1 MAPPRRQRSMIRRSL
16 RPWSWFNDATQT
28 PPLRIMAVLWPE
40 NLLRK
45 LLVAVL
51 LWLVVAASRV
61 GAFSSGAGS
70 CDGVGGYHWDT
81 YYNRR
86 IQGLTLSQHGM
97 QFAINNVAFPLDD
110 DEEQG
115 DHIVT
120 VVELTPESN
129 FTALL
134 TIASSSVPFK
144 GALIRV
150 ETAETMAVSNGNST
164 GISSY
169 TPPSFVLEALGDNAQ
184 VLSRCSV
191 DTVQAVTHTNNW
203 PKTQLAALLSN
214 VPMEDTLWTMD
225 VTVVECNNATD
236 SIYSHSRY
244 RILTQTAAT
253 LTAGTLNSSS
263 PNVNTPLWS
272 TDMPSQSMI
281 SLNSTHNSTTT
292 LPHLSFS
299 LNHTA
304 APTMA
309 DFALG
314 PTAPFGPYNTTSPM
328 VAPAPMLPT
337 VLTIQPTMTALPST
351 TPSPTHSQVCPLCGI
366 GNDLTNVVARTA
378 TLSTENAFMNT
389 TTWQPDAVVV
399 FFNTYI
405 TCRDLAKNAAR
416 YTDHACRAAMAAA
429 RMGCGCQPLVLA
441 ENDSGTVATTR
452 LPTASPVSN
461 VFAMPEQ
468 PPPPPP
474 LPTSVAPTF
483 ALESSSDDD
492 DGAPGCVLCPVTMK
506 TAFVQKWSDGQDS
519 VDLGRAV
526 RCSEVQENPNVVV
539 PTLWNAL
546 KSCSKVQ
553 QAVAQSCGCSFIGS
567 LTGQPHSSSSSSS
580 LSVSLSVAALSM
592 TSVVLCTMYVI

>member
-1 MAPPRRQRSMIRRSL
+1 MRCWGL
-16 RPWSWFNDATQT
+16 GSWYLFGATQAS
-28 PPLRIMAVLWPE
+28 PLQIMAVLWQA
-40 NLLRK
+40 NMVRK
-45 LLVAVL
+45 LLVPL
-51 LWLVVAASRV
+51 LWLAVTASGV

-70 CDGVGGYHWDT
+70 CDGVGGYHLDT

-129 FTALL
+129 FIALL
-134 TIASSSVPFK
+134 TITSTLSVPFK

-150 ETAETMAVSNGNST
+150 ETAETTAVFHGNSST
-164 GISSY
+164 ISSY
-169 TPPSFVLEALGDNAQ
+169 SPPLFVLEAQGDNAQ
-184 VLSRCSV
+184 VMSRCSV

-203 PKTQLAALLSN
+203 PKTQLSALLSN

-244 RILTQTAAT
+244 RILTQTAAIPSS

-263 PNVNTPLWS
+263 PNVSTPLWS
-272 TDMPSQSMI
+272 TAVPSPSMI
-281 SLNSTHNSTTT
+281 PLNSTHDNTTI
-292 LPHLSFS
+292 LPHLSFT
-299 LNHTA
+299 LNNTA

-309 DFALG
+309 DIALG
-314 PTAPFGPYNTTSPM
+314 SMAPFGPYNTTSPM

-337 VLTIQPTMTALPST
+337 VSTMQPTVTALPST

-366 GNDLTNVVARTA
+366 SNDLTNVARTA
-378 TLSTENAFMNT
+378 TLTSTENAFLNS

-399 FFNTYI
+399 LFNTYI

-416 YTDHACRAAMAAA
+416 YTDHTCRAAMAAA
-429 RMGCGCQPLVLA
+429 RAGCGCQTLLA
-441 ENDSGTVATTR
+441 ENTNGTLGTTR

-461 VFAMPEQ
+461 VFATPE
-468 PPPPPP
+468 PPLPSP
-474 LPTSVAPTF
+474 LPTSISPTF
-483 ALESSSDDD
+483 ESSSDD
-492 DGAPGCVLCPVTMK
+492 DGAPGCVLCPITVK

-519 VDLGRAV
+519 VDIGHAV
-526 RCSEVQENPNVVV
+526 RCSEVEENPDEVV
-539 PTLWNAL
+539 PALWNAL
-546 KSCSKVQ
+546 QSCSKVQ

-567 LTGQPHSSSSSSS
+567 LAGQQQSSSSSSSS
-580 LSVSLSVAALSM
+580 LSVSLSVAALPM
-592 TSVVLCTMYVI
+592 TSVVVLCTMYVF

>member
-1 MAPPRRQRSMIRRSL
+1 VWWTA
-16 RPWSWFNDATQT
+16 
-28 PPLRIMAVLWPE
+28 
-40 NLLRK
+40 NLVRK
-45 LLVAVL
+45 LLAVL
-51 LWLVVAASRV
+51 LWLALVTASGV

-110 DEEQG
+110 DEEKG

-134 TIASSSVPFK
+134 TIVATSVPFK

-150 ETAETMAVSNGNST
+150 ETAETTAVFNDNSS
-164 GISSY
+164 GISSSY
-169 TPPSFVLEALGDNAQ
+169 SAPSFVLEAQGENAQ
-184 VLSRCSV
+184 VMSRCSV

-236 SIYSHSRY
+236 SIYSHARY
-244 RILTQTAAT
+244 RILTQTAPSA
-253 LTAGTLNSSS
+253 LTAGTLNSSGL
-263 PNVNTPLWS
+263 PNVSTPLWY
-272 TDMPSQSMI
+272 TAAPSPSMI
-281 SLNSTHNSTTT
+281 PLNSTSNSTTSP
-292 LPHLSFS
+292 PHPSFS
-299 LNHTA
+299 LNNTA

-309 DFALG
+309 DVALDS
-314 PTAPFGPYNTTSPM
+314 TTPFGPYNTTSPL

-337 VLTIQPTMTALPST
+337 VLTMQPTVTALPST
-351 TPSPTHSQVCPLCGI
+351 TPTPTHSQVCPLCGI
-366 GNDLTNVVARTA
+366 SDGLTTVARTPAA
-378 TLSTENAFMNT
+378 TPPSSANDFVNS

-416 YTDHACRAAMAAA
+416 YTDHTCRAAMAAA
-429 RMGCGCQPLVLA
+429 RAGCGCQTLLA
-441 ENDSGTVATTR
+441 ENTSGTTATTR

-461 VFAMPEQ
+461 VFATPE
-468 PPPPPP
+468 PPPSPPP
-474 LPTSVAPTF
+474 TYISPTF

-492 DGAPGCVLCPVTMK
+492 GPGCVLCPVTMRA
-506 TAFVQKWSDGQDS
+506 AFVQKWSDGQNS
-519 VDLGRAV
+519 VDIGHVV
-526 RCSEVQENPNVVV
+526 RCSEVEENPDAVV

-546 KSCSKVQ
+546 QSCSKVQ
-553 QAVAQSCGCSFIGS
+553 QAVAQSCGCSFVGS
-567 LTGQPHSSSSSSS
+567 LAGQKQSSSS
-580 LSVSLSVAALSM
+580 LSLSASLSSAALSM
-592 TSVVLCTMYVI
+592 TAVVVLCTMYAF